1 MLRQALG
8 FLLIVALFGA
18 GITLL
23 TPEGRRLLDRAS
35 IAYTRWQNHSYYQ
48 SGLPLPGTPDLAK
61 FDDLPH
67 LPLVGAA
74 RSQARRGRPAGA

>member
-35 IAYTRWQNHSYYQ
+35 IAYTRWQNHSY
-48 SGLPLPGTPDLAK
+48 
-61 FDDLPH
+61 
-67 LPLVGAA
+67 
-74 RSQARRGRPAGA
+74 